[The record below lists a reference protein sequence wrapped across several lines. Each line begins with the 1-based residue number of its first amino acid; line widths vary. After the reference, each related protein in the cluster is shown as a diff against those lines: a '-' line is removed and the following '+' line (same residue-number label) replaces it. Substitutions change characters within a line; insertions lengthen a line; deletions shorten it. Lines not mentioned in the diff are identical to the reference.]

1 MNSKKVNRY
10 LIFRTDRI
18 GDFLVTAI
26 LLKCIKKN
34 DTNAHITLIAS
45 NSNLSYIKTFPYV
58 NQVIPLNN
66 NFFSKLNLFF
76 KLSKFKYKNI
86 ILHDNK
92 KRSKLISFFLR
103 SNNKINIKK
112 ETTITHI
119 GIIKDILKKMEFNYF
134 DEALNTLDH
143 HKENKSNNEELIQ
156 LHFDEKWIF
165 NDYIKKFIKIEPT
178 ETELIN
184 FIKMI
189 INKSG
194 KKLLITTG
202 VKLPTIM
209 KKIKPTLRALKIEI
223 YENLNFSHLEKITS
237 KSKILISCHGAI
249 SHVAAANNIKQIDI
263 IDKSYDYAKWTEHF
277 RNYKSLYRDRFDI
290 LSNKIIELI

>member
-1 MNSKKVNRY
+1 MNRY

-58 NQVIPLNN
+58 NQVILLNN

-76 KLSKFKYKNI
+76 KLSKFKYKSI

-103 SNNKINIKK
+103 STNKINIKK

-119 GIIKDILKKMEFNYF
+119 EIIKDILKKMEFNYF

-143 HKENKSNNEELIQ
+143 HKGNKSNDEELIQ

-178 ETELIN
+178 EIELIN
-184 FIKMI
+184 FVKMI

-202 VKLPTIM
+202 IRLPKVM
-209 KKIKPTLRALKIEI
+209 EKIKPTLRELEIEI
-223 YENLNFSHLEKITS
+223 YENLNFSQLEKITS
-237 KSKILISCHGAI
+237 NSNILISCHGAI
-249 SHVAAANNIKQIDI
+249 SHVAAANNIRQIDI
-263 IDKSYDYAKWTEHF
+263 IDKSYDYGKWTDHF
-277 RNYKSLYRDRFDI
+277 RNYKSLYRDRFTA

>member
-1 MNSKKVNRY
+1 MNRY

-18 GDFLVTAI
+18 GDFLITAI

-45 NSNLSYIKTFPYV
+45 NNNLSYIKTFPYV

-66 NFFSKLNLFF
+66 NFSSKLNLFF

-103 SNNKINIKK
+103 SSNKINIKN
-112 ETTITHI
+112 ETKISHI
-119 GIIKDILKKMEFNYF
+119 EIIKDILKKMEFNYF

-143 HKENKSNNEELIQ
+143 HKENKSNDEELIQ

-165 NDYIKKFIKIEPT
+165 NNYIKKFINIEPT
-178 ETELIN
+178 EIELIN

-189 INKSG
+189 INKSE

-202 VKLPTIM
+202 IRLPKVM
-209 KKIKPTLRALKIEI
+209 EKIKPILSELEIEI
-223 YENLNFSHLEKITS
+223 YENLNFSQLEKITS
-237 KSKILISCHGAI
+237 NSNILISCHGAI
-249 SHVAAANNIKQIDI
+249 SHVAAANNIRQIDI
-263 IDKSYDYAKWTEHF
+263 IDKSYDYGKWTDHF
-277 RNYKSLYRDRFDI
+277 RNYISLYRDRFST